1 MLTAKILYFIL
12 LIMQIRVLC
21 PESQSFWL
29 VFLGSVLGGGMKIE
43 RKRKLRHLRQ
53 FLVKMISHRIT
64 IEPFAVRKYKLINLN
79 SSFLKSKFSTSSEKF
94 SDPQSL
100 TVRIE
105 MSFHKRRHRISERLN
120 FQSFRTPLFVPGKNL
135 ERLSMGISI
144 NTISIVVIQGMV
156 YIPSIKF
163 NQKFSFIL

>member
-1 MLTAKILYFIL
+1 
-12 LIMQIRVLC
+12 MQIRVLC

-43 RKRKLRHLRQ
+43 KKPKLRHLRR

-64 IEPFAVRKYKLINLN
+64 IEPFAVRKYKPINLF
-79 SSFLKSKFSTSSEKF
+79 SSFFKSQNFSASTEKF

-156 YIPSIKF
+156 NIISIKF
-163 NQKFSFIL
+163 NLKLMNMS